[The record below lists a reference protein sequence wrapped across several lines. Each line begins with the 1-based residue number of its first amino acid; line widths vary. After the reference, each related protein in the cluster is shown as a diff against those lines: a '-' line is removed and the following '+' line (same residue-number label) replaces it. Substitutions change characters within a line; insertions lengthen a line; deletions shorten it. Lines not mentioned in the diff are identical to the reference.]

1 MKNVNSFGSGL
12 GQRYIRREEVI
23 TEFNSRYIIQ
33 PRLKFKS
40 EVQCYFVE
48 NELMYTYEF
57 SPSKYPDYPEP
68 QMINLTQEELEV
80 VQEFVKVANVKTGFL
95 RLDFLRLLDDSLVL
109 LEIEDNCPN
118 MDLDKLD
125 LELREKVINKYKESV
140 YKILRE
146 K

>member
-1 MKNVNSFGSGL
+1 
-12 GQRYIRREEVI
+12 
-23 TEFNSRYIIQ
+23 
-33 PRLKFKS
+33 
-40 EVQCYFVE
+40 
-48 NELMYTYEF
+48 
-57 SPSKYPDYPEP
+57 
-68 QMINLTQEELEV
+68 MINLTQEELEV